1 MIYKFKTNKL
11 DLLNINSKKYIISD
25 SINYHKIK
33 IEFDDSWA
41 NYSKTINFYNTKTN
55 KSINM
60 LLNAEN
66 ECIIPYEVLEDKG
79 TLVICVKGVLGTELE
94 NTLSEIY
101 TLMDYPLII
110 VQSDKNDGSE
120 PSDPTEDIYDQ
131 IITQLGD
138 KADGL
143 KYVGTKLSLLS
154 GEKEISY
161 VNINDGGS
169 GGTSDYNSLENKPSV
184 NGIELIGNKTT
195 EELGLNVDLSNYAT
209 KEEIPTKTSEL
220 TNDSNFVSDINYI
233 HTDNNFTDEE
243 KSKVD
248 SALQA
253 IPSEYVTE
261 TEMGNYAQPKGDYAT
276 NLQIDNLNSIK
287 ADKTEIPIKVSQ
299 LENDENFIDN
309 MVNGLVNYY
318 LKDDVFTKSD
328 INTIL
333 ALYALKNEIPTTL
346 PASDV
351 YEWAKQST
359 KPTYSASEVGALSD
373 TTIIPTK
380 TSDLTNDS
388 NFTTN
393 TYVDTQIGGAMNGS
407 Y

>member
-1 MIYKFKTNKL
+1 MVYKFKTNKL

-33 IEFDDSWA
+33 IEFDDSWD

-60 LLNAEN
+60 LLNIEN

-79 TLVICVKGVLGTELE
+79 NLVICIKGVLGTELE

-131 IITQLGD
+131 IITQLSD
-138 KADGL
+138 KADRL

-154 GEKEISY
+154 GEKELSY
-161 VNINDGGS
+161 VNINGGGS
-169 GGTSDYNSLENKPSV
+169 GETSDYNSLENKPSV

-209 KEEIPTKTSEL
+209 KEEIPTKTSDL
-220 TNDSNFVSDINYI
+220 TNDSNFVGDINYI
-233 HTDNNFTDEE
+233 HTDNNFTDVY
-243 KSKVD
+243 KNKVD
-248 SALQA
+248 SALQEV
-253 IPSEYVTE
+253 PSEYVTE
-261 TEMGNYAQPKGDYAT
+261 AELGNKGYITEYIETD
-276 NLQIDNLNSIK
+276 
-287 ADKTEIPIKVSQ
+287 
-299 LENDENFIDN
+299 
-309 MVNGLVNYY
+309 
-318 LKDDVFTKSD
+318 
-328 INTIL
+328 
-333 ALYALKNEIPTTL
+333 PT
-346 PASDV
+346 V
-351 YEWAKQST
+351 
-359 KPTYSASEVGALSD
+359 PTYVKEITQDDILNWDNKSNFSGSYSD
-373 TTIIPTK
+373 LTDKPNIPSK
-380 TSDLTNDS
+380 TSDLTNDN

-393 TYVDTQIGGAMNGS
+393 TYVDNAIGGAMNGS